1 MKPSL
6 RRILAVTA
14 PVAVLAAAST
24 ASAGLLATPS
34 YLTDNKVY
42 PTVLDTDGS
51 SYVDVA
57 VRWAPHLLRRG
68 KASHQMRVTLTG
80 KGRKGAPLRFD
91 AKTIK
96 RGATSYEVVRLRIRG
111 KQRGAYRNARS
122 IVVSS
127 AHHWDSPSDP
137 DTSANAVAVSN
148 ANVRGAQRTNAV
160 TGRALRECDVA
171 TIFTGT
177 RAENCDLRGADLTGA
192 DLSGVNLSGATLDN
206 ARLDGAKLRNT
217 NLAGASMVGTTMRGA
232 TMPATEQQAFTQPED
247 GNGTT
252 PGGGTIRSAIYAA
265 TTSVDVVMY
274 DFGSTN
280 VVKWLQDAIT
290 RGVNVRVVVNSGL
303 LEPTCYQVS
312 PPSPGCVWTPKADS
326 TYAMEYQLAQAAKA
340 AGRANDPMAY
350 RVQFSSQNFQI
361 THQKTI
367 IVDAADKATGAP
379 LAPSALP
386 PTAKAIVSTGN
397 LQAFPNFW
405 GQRTLKWTD
414 YSTNPPTKYGP
425 FNINPNYLSNPAY
438 SCTTGSAP
446 YAKAPYNLD
455 GAGQP
460 CQAEWSPRDF
470 GVTVTDAD
478 MIARIQGVFVS
489 DVNCDDND
497 VDNVQRK
504 TSAGATIAGLVP
516 DPKGSDPI
524 SAAWPET
531 WSNGAM
537 TTSAFQYP
545 PAVPGYFNA
554 DPYPSYLRGNDLARQ
569 SALIN
574 SAKTS
579 IWVYNE
585 EMNYTNKTGTGLQ
598 DLLAAKA
605 KSGVDVQV
613 VMSGT
618 VSPGNTWAKAYNA
631 LVAAGAKVWLV
642 DEATP
647 GNVYVHAK
655 AIIAD
660 GIDGWIGSQNMGYA
674 SVNWNR
680 ELGVGLTS
688 RPDPTAAAIPSLLSV
703 SGLNQVMTSFAKDRA
718 TGKAWTTQTLPSSK
732 NEQQATPATLVNSI
746 QLPCIPKAFTANG
759 SNKQATPNAA
769 SGLPTRDPATIAA
782 PPQAP

>member
-1 MKPSL
+1 MKPAL

-14 PVAVLAAAST
+14 PIAVLAAAST
-24 ASAGLLATPS
+24 ASAGLLDAHP

-42 PTVLDTDGS
+42 PTVVGTDGS

-57 VRWAPHLLRRG
+57 LRWAPHLLRRST
-68 KASHQMRVTLTG
+68 KAHEMRVTLTG
-80 KGRKGAPLRFD
+80 KGRKGAPIRFD
-91 AKTIK
+91 AKTVK
-96 RGATSYEVVRLRIRG
+96 RSGAHRYEVVRLRIKK
-111 KQRGAYRNARS
+111 KQRGAYANARS

-127 AHHWDSPSDP
+127 AHHWDSPSDS
-137 DTSANAVAVSN
+137 DSSANSVAVSN
-148 ANVRGAQRTNAV
+148 ANVRGGQAPNAI
-160 TGRALRECDVA
+160 TGRPMRECDVA
-171 TIFTGT
+171 TIAPGA
-177 RAENCDLRGADLTGA
+177 RAANCDLRGADLSGA
-192 DLSGVNLSGATLDN
+192 DLSGVNFSGATLDN
-206 ARLDGAKLRNT
+206 ARLDGAKLRT
-217 NLAGASMVGTTMRGA
+217 ANLAGASMVGTTMSGA
-232 TMPATEQQAFTQPED
+232 SLAPTEQKAFTQPQD

-252 PGGGTIRSAIYAA
+252 PGGGTIRAAIYSA

-280 VVKWLQDAIT
+280 VVKWLQDAIA

-303 LEPTCYQVS
+303 LEPTCYAVS

-340 AGRANDPMAY
+340 AGRQDDPMAY

-367 IVDAADKATGAP
+367 IVDGADKATGAP

-386 PTAKAIVSTGN
+386 ATARAIVSTGN

-405 GQRTLKWTD
+405 GQRSIKWTD
-414 YSTNPPTKYGP
+414 YSTTPATKYGP
-425 FNINPNYLSNPAY
+425 FNINPNYLSDPDY

-446 YAKAPYNLD
+446 YAKAPYNLP

-478 MIARIQGVFVS
+478 MVARIQGVFVS

-516 DPKGSDPI
+516 DPKGSDPV
-524 SAAWPET
+524 SATWPET

-545 PAVPGYFNA
+545 PALPGYFNA
-554 DPYPSYLRGNDLARQ
+554 NPYPSFLRGNDLARQ

-579 IWVYNE
+579 LWVYNE
-585 EMNYTNKTGTGLQ
+585 EMNYTNKYGTGIV
-598 DLLAAKA
+598 DLLAAQA
-605 KSGVDVQV
+605 KKGVDVQV

-618 VSPGNTWAKAYNA
+618 VSPDNTWGKAYNT

-642 DEATP
+642 DESVAR
-647 GNVYVHAK
+647 NVYVHAK
-655 AIIAD
+655 AIVAD
-660 GIDGWIGSQNMGYA
+660 GIDGWIGSQNIGYA

-688 RPDPTAAAIPSLLSV
+688 RPDPTQAAIPSLLSV
-703 SGLNQVMTSFAKDRA
+703 SGMNQIMTSFASDRA
-718 TGKAWTTQTLPSSK
+718 TGNAWTTQTLPKSQ
-732 NEQQATPATLVNSI
+732 QQATPATLINSI
-746 QLPCIPKAFTANG
+746 QLPCIPKAYTASG
-759 SNKQATPNAA
+759 SNKQSTPNAQ
-769 SGLPTRDPATIAA
+769 SGLPTRDPANVAA